1 MKVSKAVD
9 YVVHVVSILARLKKD
24 KIASK
29 ISISKTLIPTSFL
42 SEILQSLTHVGICI
56 SKKGVKGRYR
66 LAKYPLIIS
75 LSDVTVALLIVRYK
89 LV

>member
-9 YVVHVVSILARLKKD
+9 YAVHVVSILARLKKD

-42 SEILQSLTHVGICI
+42 SKILQSLTHAGICI
-56 SKKGVKGRYR
+56 SKKGVSGRYS

-75 LSDVTVALLIVRYK
+75 LSDVTVALH
-89 LV
+89 